1 MADVPNINALFG
13 KYFDLT
19 KYRNLH
25 WTGSFEEYL
34 QLVKKTPDVAR
45 NAFQRMF
52 DMILSWGTEEYSR
65 HKESMIHYK
74 FFDDPTG
81 PWRRRMRRSLP

>member
-1 MADVPNINALFG
+1 MADGPNINALFS

-25 WTGSFEEYL
+25 WTGGFEDYL
-34 QLVKKTPDVAR
+34 QIVKKSPDVSR

-65 HKESMIHYK
+65 HKESRQ
-74 FFDDPTG
+74 T
-81 PWRRRMRRSLP
+81 MREPRSSTRTIKGSR